1 MTKDSK
7 IKMGSR
13 IQEANAS
20 YRPAKLTYDDYLSL
34 PNDGRRY
41 EIIKGELYMSP
52 APSTDHQSFL
62 LNLATQLHLIN
73 EEARLGKLFLT
84 PTDVILS
91 FTDIVQPDLIFI
103 AKEHFD
109 KITQKNI
116 VGSPDLGVE
125 IISETTHKAD
135 RKLKKQLYQT
145 YGVREY
151 WLVDLNTRQ
160 VEVWEIKKGKYRLFH
175 VFNSRQRLSSPN
187 FPALKVNLKK
197 CFEG

>member
-73 EEARLGKLFLT
+73 EEARLGKLFLA

-91 FTDIVQPDLIFI
+91 FTDIVQPDLIF
-103 AKEHFD
+103 
-109 KITQKNI
+109 I

-135 RKLKKQLYQT
+135 RELKKQLYQT

-175 VFNSRQRLSSPN
+175 VFNSRQSLSSPN
-187 FPALKVNLKK
+187 FPALKVDLKK

>member
-34 PNDGRRY
+34 PNDGCRY

-73 EEARLGKLFLT
+73 EEARLGKLFLA

-91 FTDIVQPDLIFI
+91 FI
-103 AKEHFD
+103 D
-109 KITQKNI
+109 KIAQKNI

-125 IISETTHKAD
+125 IISETTHKVD
-135 RKLKKQLYQT
+135 RELKKQLYQT

-151 WLVDLNTRQ
+151 WLVDLNTRR

-187 FPALKVNLKK
+187 FLALKVDLKK